1 MTRIDGSPD
10 THDDDYDSFGVF
22 DEAMGAGERDPY
34 PGFESLRQRCP
45 VLEGDLYS
53 LLGWD
58 PPFDMGDDGS
68 PPPFTVIGHD
78 AVATVL
84 RDGQTFSSAGYQES
98 IGLVMGHTILA
109 MDDPEHRQYRG
120 LIQQAF
126 TRKAME
132 RWETDIVA
140 PVVDDLVSRFEGT
153 GRADLV
159 RDLTFPF
166 PITVIARMLGLPDEE
181 RPQFHRL
188 AVELISIMA
197 DIDRGL
203 QASVALADLFEREI
217 EARRADPHEDLI
229 SVLVQAELE
238 GERLSNDDIIAFLRL
253 LLPAGAETTYR
264 SSSNLLFGLL
274 SNPDQLDA
282 LGADRSLLPRAIEEG
297 VRWEPPL
304 TSIARTTTRDV
315 ELEGVA
321 IPAGRSI
328 MVCLG
333 GANHDAD
340 RYEQGHEFNLFRE
353 PKQHMAFAFGPH
365 MCLGI
370 HLARMET
377 TVAINAVLDRLPNLK
392 LDPAADDVHITG
404 IGFRAPQALP
414 VLFDPK

>member
-1 MTRIDGSPD
+1 M
-10 THDDDYDSFGVF
+10 
-22 DEAMGAGERDPY
+22 
-34 PGFESLRQRCP
+34 
-45 VLEGDLYS
+45 
-53 LLGWD
+53 
-58 PPFDMGDDGS
+58 
-68 PPPFTVIGHD
+68 
-78 AVATVL
+78 
-84 RDGQTFSSAGYQES
+84 
-98 IGLVMGHTILA
+98 GLVMGHSILE
-109 MDDPEHRQYRG
+109 MDEPEHHAYRA

-132 RWETDIVA
+132 HWEADIVR
-140 PVVDDLVSRFEGT
+140 PVVDDLVRKFEGD

-203 QASVALADLFEREI
+203 QASVALAELFGREI
-217 EARRADPHEDLI
+217 ETRRADPKDDLI
-229 SVLVQAELE
+229 SVLVQAELD
-238 GERLSNDDIIAFLRL
+238 GERLTNDDIIAFLRL

-282 LGADRSLLPRAIEEG
+282 LRADRSLMPRAIEEG

-304 TSIARTTTRDV
+304 TSIGRTTTRDV
-315 ELEGVA
+315 EVEGVT

-333 GANHDAD
+333 GANRDGE
-340 RYEQGHEFNLFRE
+340 RYDHPERFDLFRE

-377 TVAINAVLDRLPNLK
+377 TVAINAVLDRLADVR

-414 VLFDPK
+414 VVFG

>member
-1 MTRIDGSPD
+1 MAQIERPPD
-10 THDDDYDSFGVF
+10 TGDDDYDSFGVF

-34 PGFESLRQRCP
+34 PGFERLRQQCP
-45 VLEGDLYS
+45 VLEGDLYK
-53 LLGWD
+53 LLGYD
-58 PPFDMGDDGS
+58 APFEMGDDG
-68 PPPFTVIGHD
+68 PPPFTVVGHD

-84 RDGQTFSSAGYQES
+84 RDGQTFSSTGYQES

-132 RWETDIVA
+132 RWEADIVA
-140 PVVDDLVSRFEGT
+140 PVVDDLVRSFEGT

-166 PITVIARMLGLPDEE
+166 PITVIARMLGLPDDE
-181 RPQFHRL
+181 RAQFHRL

-203 QASVALADLFEREI
+203 QASVALAELFQREI
-217 EARRADPHEDLI
+217 EARRAAPHEDLI
-229 SVLVQAELE
+229 SVLVQAELD
-238 GERLSNDDIIAFLRL
+238 GERLTNDDIIAFLRL

-282 LGADRSLLPRAIEEG
+282 LRADRSLMPRAIEEG

-304 TSIARTTTRDV
+304 TSIGRRTTRDV
-315 ELEGVA
+315 EVEGVT
-321 IPAGRSI
+321 IPAGRAI

-333 GANHDAD
+333 GANRDGERYDDAQ
-340 RYEQGHEFNLFRE
+340 RFNLFRE

-377 TVAINAVLDRLPNLK
+377 TVAVNAVLDRLPNLR
-392 LDPAADDVHITG
+392 LDPEADDVHITG
-404 IGFRAPQALP
+404 VGFRAPQSLP